1 MPKRSGTTVLL
12 GVESATP
19 GTFVTLAG
27 QRDLTIDRT
36 GGFIDSSTKDENDE
50 TGIPGRRSST
60 ISLDA
65 AFIEDDASWLRLVLL
80 YESDP
85 PVLCK
90 VRKSEDGTDV
100 EEADAVITSLGERD
114 PDNDL
119 STVAIE
125 LRVTGGWTDVP

>member
-1 MPKRSGTTVLL
+1 MAKRSGTTVLI

-27 QRDLTIDRT
+27 QRDVTLDRT
-36 GGFIDSSTKDENDE
+36 GDFIDASSKDSNDE
-50 TGIPGRRSST
+50 EGLAGRRSST

-65 AFIEDDASWLRLVLL
+65 AYIDTDASWARLKTL
-80 YESDP
+80 YETDP
-85 PVLCK
+85 PALCK

-100 EEADAVITSLGERD
+100 LEADAVITSLGERH

-119 STVAIE
+119 STVSIE
-125 LRVTGGWTDVP
+125 LRVSGGWTAVP